1 MQAPGSTAQGEVAS
15 DYGLPKSLVNMDYLS
30 LAPRVGFAWRPFGNN
45 PTVVR
50 SGYGVFYIGMG

>member
-1 MQAPGSTAQGEVAS
+1 
-15 DYGLPKSLVNMDYLS
+15 MDYLS